1 MLVRFNIKE
10 SGVSEKDLAT
20 MEKKVAQRF
29 RRYFTQEDTE
39 TVVYAKI
46 CDRKLGFKVELTT
59 QYLGYELRAE
69 TTDKVSCIAA
79 LDRAMDILERQIA
92 KCKTKLARSKHLT
105 PELNVSL
112 PQIDNL
118 EEEPD
123 IYSIVRI
130 KSYAM
135 KPITVQ
141 EAIMEMNML
150 GHVFFTFL
158 NKETNKVSTVYKRD
172 DGDYGMIEQL

>member
-10 SGVSEKDLAT
+10 SRVSEKDLAT
-20 MEKKVAQRF
+20 MEKKVTQRF
-29 RRYFTQEDTE
+29 HRYFAQEEKE
-39 TVVYAKI
+39 TTIFAKI
-46 CDRKLGFKVELTT
+46 RDRKLGFKVELTA

-69 TTDKVSCIAA
+69 TSDKVSCVAA
-79 LDRAMDILERQIA
+79 LDRAMDVLERQIA
-92 KCKTKLARSKHLT
+92 KCKTKLARGKHLT
-105 PELNVSL
+105 PEFNVSL

-123 IYSIVRI
+123 TYSVVRI
-130 KSYAM
+130 KTYDM

-150 GHVFFTFL
+150 GHVFYTFL

-172 DGDYGMIEQL
+172 DGDYGMIEPL